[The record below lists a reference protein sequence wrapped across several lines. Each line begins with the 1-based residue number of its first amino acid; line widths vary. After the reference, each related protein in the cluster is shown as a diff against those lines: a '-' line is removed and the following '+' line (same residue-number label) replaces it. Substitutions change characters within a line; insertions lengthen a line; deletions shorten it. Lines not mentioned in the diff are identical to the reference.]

1 MKLENRN
8 LYLGQDCNMQ
18 EANFY
23 KDLNYVYRVF
33 SYWLLKVVLDTMTLE
48 ERNVVASKA
57 LDYIKK
63 EKLKNTQA

>member
-1 MKLENRN
+1 MRLENKN

-18 EANFY
+18 GN
-23 KDLNYVYRVF
+23 KDLNYF
-33 SYWLLKVVLDTMTLE
+33 KLLKLLKEVLDTMTLE

>member
-1 MKLENRN
+1 
-8 LYLGQDCNMQ
+8 MQ